1 VELEDLRLIVFNE
14 RESGKLSDLHQEV
27 FSQGRKLLDG
37 LYREARS
44 IDNFLTERGRNVLNE
59 STSVEETLQE
69 IVHLRSKKIL
79 KLAVNQT
86 ENHYVDRD
94 EIKRMLP
101 AERAMFEEISAA
113 IERCRLELLAVEP
126 AGETAE
132 ETEEDE
138 DVSAT
143 PAPARSPSPPPAP
156 ENGSGYALVRILED
170 IDSFMGIDGRIYN
183 LQKEDLITLPEKN
196 ADVLVE
202 RNIALNIRVSK

>member
-1 VELEDLRLIVFNE
+1 MELEDLRLIVFNE
-14 RESGKLSDLHQEV
+14 RESGKLSDLHQDI

-59 STSVEETLQE
+59 STSVEETMQE

-86 ENHYVDRD
+86 ENHYVDR
-94 EIKRMLP
+94 EETKRMLP

-113 IERCRLELLAVEP
+113 IERCRMELLAVEQE
-126 AGETAE
+126 GEAAE
-132 ETEEDE
+132 DAQEVEDAPP
-138 DVSAT
+138 V
-143 PAPARSPSPPPAP
+143 PAPGSTLSPPAAP
-156 ENGSGYALVRILED
+156 ENGSGYVIVRILED

>member
-14 RESGKLSDLHQEV
+14 RESGKLSDIQQDV

-44 IDNFLTERGRNVLNE
+44 IDNFLTDRGRNVLNE
-59 STSVEETLQE
+59 SVSVEETLKE
-69 IVHLRSKKIL
+69 IVHIRSKKIL

-86 ENHYVDRD
+86 ENSYVDRD

-113 IERCRLELLAVEP
+113 IERCRVELLSVESAWETAADTTEDEGVPATPEP
-126 AGETAE
+126 ASLP
-132 ETEEDE
+132 DQ
-138 DVSAT
+138 
-143 PAPARSPSPPPAP
+143 PPAP

-196 ADVLVE
+196 AEVLKE
-202 RNIALNIRVSK
+202 RNIALNIRISK

>member
-1 VELEDLRLIVFNE
+1 MELEDLRLIVFNE
-14 RESGKLSDLHQEV
+14 RESGKLSDLQQDI

-44 IDNFLTERGRNVLNE
+44 IDNFLTDRGRNVLNE
-59 STSVEETLQE
+59 SVSVEETLQE
-69 IVHLRSKKIL
+69 IVHIRSKKIL

-86 ENHYVDRD
+86 ENSYVDRD

-113 IERCRLELLAVEP
+113 IERCRVELLSVESAWETAADLTEDEEVPATPEP
-126 AGETAE
+126 ASLP
-132 ETEEDE
+132 DQ
-138 DVSAT
+138 
-143 PAPARSPSPPPAP
+143 PAAP
-156 ENGSGYALVRILED
+156 ENESGYALVRILED

-196 ADVLVE
+196 ADVLKE
-202 RNIALNIRVSK
+202 RNIALNIRISK

>member
-14 RESGKLSDLHQEV
+14 RESGKLSDIQQDI

-44 IDNFLTERGRNVLNE
+44 IDNFLTDRGRNVLNE
-59 STSVEETLQE
+59 SLSVEETLQE

-86 ENHYVDRD
+86 ENSYVDRD

-113 IERCRLELLAVEP
+113 IDRCRLELLAVESAWEP
-126 AGETAE
+126 AA
-132 ETEEDE
+132 ETEDDAVPE
-138 DVSAT
+138 T
-143 PAPARSPSPPPAP
+143 PAEHGPVVQLHAP
-156 ENGSGYALVRILED
+156 ENGSGYAVVRILED

-183 LQKEDLITLPEKN
+183 LQKEELITLPEKN
-196 ADVLVE
+196 AAVLVE

>member
-1 VELEDLRLIVFNE
+1 VFNE
-14 RESGKLSDLHQEV
+14 RESGKLSDLHQDI
-27 FSQGRKLLDG
+27 FSQGRKLLNG

-44 IDNFLTERGRNVLNE
+44 IDNFLTDRGRNVLNE
-59 STSVEETLQE
+59 SVSVEETLQE
-69 IVHLRSKKIL
+69 IMHLRSKKII

-86 ENHYVDRD
+86 ENSYVDRD

-113 IERCRLELLAVEP
+113 IERCRVELLAVE
-126 AGETAE
+126 AE
-132 ETEEDE
+132 WETEADTTEE
-138 DVSAT
+138 ELPPV
-143 PAPARSPSPPPAP
+143 APAADHPLSGPPAP
-156 ENGSGYALVRILED
+156 ETGSGYALVRVLED

-196 ADVLVE
+196 AAVLVE